1 MINVLTTKI
10 YRVTVTELDI
20 FLNKPKKKET
30 KKNKN
35 KNQPHKN
42 NKNKFFAFYIN
53 LFTKKHISK
62 N

>member
-10 YRVTVTELDI
+10 YSVTVTELDDI
-20 FLNKPKKKET
+20 SNKPKKKET

-42 NKNKFFAFYIN
+42 NKNKFFAF
-53 LFTKKHISK
+53 
-62 N
+62 